1 MFTGM
6 PRPPVNFFII
16 LSAFNC
22 HPDTL
27 TGTGRSE
34 GSFPLIQDPSLRS
47 EVVKKSWQMLKNSG
61 KMGAKQ
67 ITTGEHERNSF
78 YPSPRMP

>member
-1 MFTGM
+1 MAPAAGEESWLFQTKERSFTGDQ
-6 PRPPVNFFII
+6 
-16 LSAFNC
+16 
-22 HPDTL
+22 HPL
-27 TGTGRSE
+27 GC
-34 GSFPLIQDPSLRS
+34 QDDKAGRS